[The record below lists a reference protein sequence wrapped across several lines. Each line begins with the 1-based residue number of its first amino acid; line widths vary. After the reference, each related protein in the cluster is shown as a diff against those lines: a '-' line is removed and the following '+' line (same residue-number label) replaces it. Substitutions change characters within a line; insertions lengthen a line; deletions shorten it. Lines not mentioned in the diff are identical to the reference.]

1 MTKEETP
8 LSFERQSTEKDERG
22 EKYKEMKQEIE
33 PEINDEETLEAE
45 QLYDITIFET
55 EDYRR
60 SQMFF
65 QLFRRLMSYYRCA
78 MFEIETK
85 FNVLN
90 EAFSQSLD
98 RNPINSIKCRLK
110 SPESIQAKLEKLGC
124 PLTLDAIE
132 ANLDDIAG
140 VRVTCAFI
148 EDVYRVADAL
158 LAQDDITLIRAKDY
172 IKNPKPNGYRSLHLI
187 VIVPIFLPKEKQ
199 YVKVEIQIRT
209 IAMDFW
215 AALEH
220 QLKYKKT
227 YAFTEEMQQEL
238 YECAEISAS
247 LDCRMNELRKAVLDD
262 DPIAGIEI

>member
-1 MTKEETP
+1 M
-8 LSFERQSTEKDERG
+8 
-22 EKYKEMKQEIE
+22 
-33 PEINDEETLEAE
+33 PEILEETLEAE
-45 QLYDITIFET
+45 EVSVEEYDLTLFEAD
-55 EDYRR
+55 DYRR
-60 SQMFF
+60 TRMFLD
-65 QLFRRLMSYYRCA
+65 LFRRLMSYYRCA

-98 RNPINSIKCRLK
+98 RNPINNIKCRLK
-110 SPESIQAKLEKLGC
+110 SPESIQGKLEKLGC
-124 PLTLDAIE
+124 PLTLESIE

-140 VRVTCAFI
+140 VRVTCPFI
-148 EDVYRVADAL
+148 DDVYLVAEAL
-158 LAQDDITLIRAKDY
+158 LKQDDVTLIYAKDY

-199 YVKVEIQIRT
+199 YVKVEIQLRT

-227 YAFTEEMQQEL
+227 YAFTEDMQKEL

-247 LDCRMNELRKAVLDD
+247 LDERMNVLRNNVLSA
-262 DPIAGIEI
+262 DPLEDIGI

>member
-1 MTKEETP
+1 MEE
-8 LSFERQSTEKDERG
+8 LNEV
-22 EKYKEMKQEIE
+22 
-33 PEINDEETLEAE
+33 NEAE
-45 QLYDITIFET
+45 LVEAYDITVFEP

-60 SQMFF
+60 TRMFLS
-65 QLFRRLMSYYRCA
+65 LFRKLMSYYRCA

-110 SPESIQAKLEKLGC
+110 SPESIQAKLEKIGC
-124 PLTLDAIE
+124 PLTLESIE
-132 ANLDDIAG
+132 NNLDDIAG
-140 VRVTCAFI
+140 VRVTCPFI
-148 EDVYRVADAL
+148 DDVYLVAEAL
-158 LAQDDITLIRAKDY
+158 LKQDDITLLQAKDY

-199 YVKVEIQIRT
+199 YVKVEIQLRT

-227 YAFTEEMQQEL
+227 YAFTEEMQNEL
-238 YECAEISAS
+238 YECAAESAK
-247 LDCRMNELRKAVLDD
+247 LDERMNDLRNRVLTEDLLD
-262 DPIAGIEI
+262 GLDY

>member
-1 MTKEETP
+1 MTEIKEET
-8 LSFERQSTEKDERG
+8 LTAETVEVDEYDLTVFE
-22 EKYKEMKQEIE
+22 
-33 PEINDEETLEAE
+33 A
-45 QLYDITIFET
+45 

-60 SQMFF
+60 TRMFLELF
-65 QLFRRLMSYYRCA
+65 QRLMSYYRCA

-124 PLTLDAIE
+124 SLTLESIE

-140 VRVTCAFI
+140 VRVTCPFI
-148 EDVYRVADAL
+148 DDVYLVAEAL
-158 LAQDDITLIRAKDY
+158 LRQDDVTLIYAKDY

-199 YVKVEIQIRT
+199 YVKVEIQLRT

-227 YAFTEEMQQEL
+227 YAFTEDMQKEL
-238 YECAEISAS
+238 YECAAESAK
-247 LDCRMNELRKAVLDD
+247 LDERMNVLRNNVLSA
-262 DPIAGIEI
+262 DPLADVDI